1 MSDSGHD
8 LEKQLKDKTI
18 IQHDFKTLFVKIWPF
33 LYTSYCV
40 PHKTISMGCQKFYAW
55 KKDQQSNNNFIL
67 IIYETKFITQWKMLY
82 NYRL

>member
-1 MSDSGHD
+1 MILRHSLLKYD
-8 LEKQLKDKTI
+8 L
-18 IQHDFKTLFVKIWPF
+18 F
-33 LYTSYCV
+33 YTHHIVCHS
-40 PHKTISMGCQKFYAW
+40 KTISMGCQKLYAW